1 MTTTKLGY
9 TIVYVRDVKRTAD
22 FWERAF
28 GIPQRAADHELYRE
42 MDTGGHTL
50 AFVAHS
56 YIRDNIPGGFR
67 PAQNDEAPPP
77 FEIALTTDDVAAA
90 LDRAL
95 KAGAHKVLAP
105 TKKPWGQ
112 TIAYVRDCDG
122 NLVELC
128 TPMS

>member
-1 MTTTKLGY
+1 MKLGY
-9 TIVYVRDVKRTAD
+9 TILYVPDVKRSLE

-28 GIPQRAADHELYRE
+28 GLTRRMLDDKGLYAEL
-42 MDTGGHTL
+42 DTGPTTL
-50 AFVAHS
+50 SFVA
-56 YIRDNIPGGFR
+56 YGYVRDKIPGGFR

-77 FEIALTTDDVAAA
+77 FEIALTTDDVAGA
-90 LDRAL
+90 LERAVQ
-95 KAGAHKVLAP
+95 AGARKVLQP

-112 TIAYVRDCDG
+112 TVAYVRDLDG

>member
-1 MTTTKLGY
+1 MKLGY
-9 TIVYVRDVKRTAD
+9 TIVYVADVKRTAE

-28 GIPQRAADHELYRE
+28 GLKQRSQDDHALYRE
-42 MDTGGHTL
+42 MDTGAHTL

-56 YIRDNIPGGFR
+56 YIREHLPGGFR
-67 PAQNDEAPPP
+67 AAQNDEAPPP
-77 FEIALTTDDVAAA
+77 FEVALTTDDVAAA

-95 KAGAHKVLAP
+95 AAGAHKVLAP

-112 TIAYVRDCDG
+112 TVAYVRDLDG

>member
-1 MTTTKLGY
+1 MKLGY
-9 TIVYVRDVKRTAD
+9 TIVYVADVKRTAE

-28 GIPQRAADHELYRE
+28 GLKQRSQDEHALYRE
-42 MDTGGHTL
+42 METGAHTL

-56 YIRDNIPGGFR
+56 YIRENIPGGFR
-67 PAQNDEAPPP
+67 AAQNDEAPPP
-77 FEIALTTDDVAAA
+77 FEVALITDDVAGAVE
-90 LDRAL
+90 RAVN
-95 KAGAHKVLAP
+95 AGARKVLAP

-112 TIAYVRDCDG
+112 TVAYVRDLDG